1 MDKPIPIEIRLH
13 PERFAPLEALQHWE
27 EGLLEAGLPRAAAT
41 SSFIGRVRAGDGVV
55 ALELEHYPGMAEAEL
70 QRIAVSVSQ
79 RHGALAC
86 LIEHR
91 VGRIAVD
98 EAIVCVAV
106 WADRRG
112 PAQRCCQ
119 ELLEELKHNAPF
131 WKREWNADGS
141 SQWIEGNTPL

>member
-1 MDKPIPIEIRLH
+1 MDRPIPTLIRLH
-13 PERFAPLEALQHWE
+13 PERFDPLEVLQHWE

-98 EAIVCVAV
+98 EAC
-106 WADRRG
+106 
-112 PAQRCCQ
+112 
-119 ELLEELKHNAPF
+119 LLYTSPSPRDVEESRMP
-131 WKREWNADGS
+131 S
-141 SQWIEGNTPL
+141 SA